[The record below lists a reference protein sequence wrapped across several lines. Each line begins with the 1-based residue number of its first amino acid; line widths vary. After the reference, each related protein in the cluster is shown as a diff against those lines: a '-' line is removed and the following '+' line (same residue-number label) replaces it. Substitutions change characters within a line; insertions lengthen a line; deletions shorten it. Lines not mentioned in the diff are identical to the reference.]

1 MSITCSYFFMRE
13 EKELAETLGPRIR
26 AARKAKGLTS
36 VVCAKFVNVSQPA
49 WNMWEVGKRLPK
61 IELLVAICDLLDTTP
76 NVLLGFDPPPS
87 AAPSIKTGDN
97 SPVAIGNN
105 ITQNVNAPK
114 KKDKRK

>member
-1 MSITCSYFFMRE
+1 MRE

-97 SPVAIGNN
+97 SPVAIGSN
-105 ITQNVNAPK
+105 ITQTINTPS
-114 KKDKRK
+114 DKRKTKK